1 MNLFHRLFDKLYPS
15 IRFFHERLR
24 GHTWFTEITPDL
36 WLGGAPTYT
45 RDYAFIRDRGIDAVL
60 DVRAERED
68 DLSFYRRQRIA
79 HLKLPVPDVY
89 APDGGV
95 IERGVRWIDRQQRAG
110 RRVLVHCAKG
120 RGRSATVLAAYL
132 MAARGMSYDQAAA
145 LLREKRALTKLE
157 GRHRRVIERWWAARS
172 KST

>member
-15 IRFFHERLR
+15 IRFFHERLS
-24 GHTWFTEITPDL
+24 GHAWFTEIVPDL

-45 RDYAFIRDRGIDAVL
+45 RDYAFIRDRDIDAVL

-68 DLSFYRRQRIA
+68 DLTFYRRQRIA

-89 APDGGV
+89 APDV
-95 IERGVRWIDRQQRAG
+95 ATIERAVRWIDRQLRAG

-132 MAARGMSYDQAAA
+132 MAARGLSYDQAAT
-145 LLREKRALTKLE
+145 LLRSKRALTKLE
-157 GRHRRVIERWWAARS
+157 RRHRRVIERWWAARPE
-172 KST
+172 ST